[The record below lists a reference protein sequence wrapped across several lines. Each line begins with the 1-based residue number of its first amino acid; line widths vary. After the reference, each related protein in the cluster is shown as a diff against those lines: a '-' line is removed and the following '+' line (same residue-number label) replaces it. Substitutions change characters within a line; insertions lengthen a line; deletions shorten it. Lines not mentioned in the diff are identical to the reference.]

1 MNHRALVF
9 TEISNEQAADYTSE
23 LIAYLKEI
31 GCEEISVFGLNDE
44 DMVHERE
51 CALAISGYIKEKE
64 PGIVLVP
71 ATTGAKSIFAR
82 VAVLLD
88 VGMTADCTNLFME
101 NGVFK
106 QMKPAFG
113 NEYLVITEEKTT
125 PAIVTVVVGKEKNT
139 AQYDISQVDILSVN
153 VTESAITII
162 DLEQQNTESIV
173 EAERVIAIGRGILE
187 SADEMEGYEKAKAFA
202 QKVGATIG
210 GTRPLVDQGIIPFE
224 NQIGQTGCTVHPKWT
239 IFLGV
244 SGAIQHTEGVCDT
257 RVTIAVNSDPNA
269 AIFSFA
275 DYGIVAD
282 CMEFIDCVLKQ

>member
-1 MNHRALVF
+1 MNHRTLIF
-9 TEISNEQAADYTSE
+9 TEISNDQAATYTNE
-23 LIAYLKEI
+23 LIVCLKEI
-31 GCEEISVFGLNDE
+31 GCEEISVFGLRDE
-44 DMVHERE
+44 EMVHEKE
-51 CALAISGYIKEKE
+51 CALAISRYIKEKE
-64 PGIVLVP
+64 PEIVLVP
-71 ATTGAKSIFAR
+71 ATVGAKSIFAR

-88 VGMTADCTNLFME
+88 VGMTADCTNLFMDK
-101 NGVFK
+101 GVFK

-113 NEYLVITEEKTT
+113 NEYLVVTEEKTT
-125 PAIVTVVVGKEKNT
+125 PAIVTVLIGKNKDAT
-139 AQYDISQVDILSVN
+139 QYDMSLVDVLSVN
-153 VTESAITII
+153 LTESAIAII

-173 EAERVIAIGRGILE
+173 EAEQLIALGRGILE
-187 SADEMEGYEKAKAFA
+187 NVEGMEGYEKAKAFA
-202 QKVGATIG
+202 KKMGAAIG
-210 GTRPLVDQGIIPFE
+210 GTRPLVDQGVIPFE

-282 CMEFIDCVLKQ
+282 CMEFMDCVLKQ

>member
-51 CALAISGYIKEKE
+51 CAVAISGYIKEKE
-64 PGIVLVP
+64 PEIVLVP
-71 ATTGAKSIFAR
+71 ATVGAKSIFAR

-88 VGMTADCTNLFME
+88 VGMTADCTNLFMDDDA
-101 NGVFK
+101 FK

-125 PAIVTVVVGKEKNT
+125 PAIVTAVVGKEKDT
-139 AQYDISQVDILSVN
+139 TKYDISQIDVLLVN
-153 VTESAITII
+153 VTESTITII

-173 EAERVIAIGRGILE
+173 EAERVIALGRGILE
-187 SADEMEGYEKAKAFA
+187 NVEEMEGYEKAKAFA
-202 QKVGATIG
+202 QKMGAAIG
-210 GTRPLVDQGIIPFE
+210 GTRPLVDQGVIPFE

-282 CMEFIDCVLKQ
+282 CMEFMDCVLKQ